1 MDRPWATKAVR
12 DLSQFW
18 FTKSTNEEDSR
29 TKSNRVRGLP
39 RVVITV
45 PRSGRHEGFAK
56 NCGPRAAMPADPT
69 RFLSRLELTGWV
81 ITETTSPD
89 RLSRRRVLSVLLI
102 LAGAVGLV
110 SGQPYTGLCVGACTG
125 PPPPSPAFLFWW
137 DVSFLVVMIVGIAIG
152 LRELRQH
159 AGPDPPFPRIKP

>member
-29 TKSNRVRGLP
+29 TKSHRVRGLP

-69 RFLSRLELTGWV
+69 RFLSRLEPAGWAV
-81 ITETTSPD
+81 TETTSPD
-89 RLSRRRVLSVLLI
+89 RLSRRRE
-102 LAGAVGLV
+102 ARAH
-110 SGQPYTGLCVGACTG
+110 
-125 PPPPSPAFLFWW
+125 PALP
-137 DVSFLVVMIVGIAIG
+137 G
-152 LRELRQH
+152 
-159 AGPDPPFPRIKP
+159 